1 MKKLAFYRLMLS
13 VWHRLPLFILYV
25 FVYIIATAVLINF
38 VTMQLFIN
46 LDSAVRTPAYDDP
59 VRMKELLLELVQ
71 SNSYIYYCLV
81 ILLLLVVIWLISR
94 RLPLSLPRAL
104 YACPADEQDKLRCL
118 KYYLLW
124 KAVFLLLL
132 LTAICTFWLGAFLLM
147 DPPVLAVQVS
157 LTFFTII
164 AFSLNPDPG
173 NRKEALKVCP
183 DMVTERSSA
192 TFVSIYWSALLLL
205 ENTIFYSLLCTV
217 SSFTWVHAAWWI
229 PALLLNIYLA
239 KRHITPVLKTM
250 LDYEKLYFPVEK
262 E

>member
-1 MKKLAFYRLMLS
+1 
-13 VWHRLPLFILYV
+13 
-25 FVYIIATAVLINF
+25 
-38 VTMQLFIN
+38 MQLFIN
-46 LDSAVRTPAYDDP
+46 LDRAVRTPAYDDP
-59 VRMKELLLELVQ
+59 TRMKELLFGLIQ
-71 SNSYIYYCLV
+71 ANSYIYYCLV
-81 ILLLLVVIWLISR
+81 ILFLLIVIWLISR

-104 YACPADEQDKLRCL
+104 YACPADEHDKLRCL

-124 KAVFLLLL
+124 KSVFLLVL

-147 DPPVLAVQVS
+147 DPPMLAVQVS

-173 NRKEALKVCP
+173 NRREALKVCP
-183 DMVTERSSA
+183 NMVTERSSA

-205 ENTIFYSLLCTV
+205 ENTIFYSLLCAV
-217 SSFTWVHAAWWI
+217 SSFTWVHAVCWI
-229 PALLLNIYLA
+229 PALLFNIYLA
-239 KRHITPVLKTM
+239 KKHITPVLKTM

>member
-13 VWHRLPLFILYV
+13 VWHRLPLLLIYV
-25 FVYIIATAVLINF
+25 LVYITATAVLVNF

-46 LDSAVRTPAYDDP
+46 VDSAVRAPAYDDP
-59 VRMKELLLELVQ
+59 DRMKELLFELLQ

-81 ILLLLVVIWLISR
+81 ILLLLFVIWLISR

-104 YACPADEQDKLRCL
+104 YACPADEHDKLRCL
-118 KYYLLW
+118 RYYLLW
-124 KAVFLLLL
+124 KALFLLLV
-132 LTAICTFWLGAFLLM
+132 LTAVCIFWLGTFLLT
-147 DPPVLAVQVS
+147 DPPMLAVQVS
-157 LTFFTII
+157 LTFFTLI

-173 NRKEALKVCP
+173 NRREALKVCP

-192 TFVSIYWSALLLL
+192 TFVSVYWSALLLL
-205 ENTIFYSLLCTV
+205 ENTVFYSLLCSV
-217 SSFTWVHAAWWI
+217 SSFTWADAAWWI

-239 KRHITPVLKTM
+239 RKHITPVLKTM
-250 LDYEKLYFPVEK
+250 LDYEKLYYPVEK

>member
-13 VWHRLPLFILYV
+13 VWHCLPLFILYV
-25 FVYIIATAVLINF
+25 FVYIIATAALLNF

-46 LDSAVRTPAYDDP
+46 LDRAVRTPAYDDP
-59 VRMKELLLELVQ
+59 TRMKELLFGLIQ
-71 SNSYIYYCLV
+71 ANSYIYYCLV
-81 ILLLLVVIWLISR
+81 ILFLLIVIWLISR

-104 YACPADEQDKLRCL
+104 YACPADEHDKLRCL

-124 KAVFLLLL
+124 KSVFLLVL

-147 DPPVLAVQVS
+147 DPPMLAVQVS

-173 NRKEALKVCP
+173 NRREALKVCP
-183 DMVTERSSA
+183 NMVTERSSA

-205 ENTIFYSLLCTV
+205 ENTIFYSLLCAV
-217 SSFTWVHAAWWI
+217 SSFTWVHAVCWI
-229 PALLLNIYLA
+229 PALLFNIYLA
-239 KRHITPVLKTM
+239 KKHITPVLKTM